1 MHRRTAALLTSA
13 GLTGALVIAMAW
25 LPVPYVALSP
35 GPVFNTLGEIDG
47 KPIITV
53 SGATTYPTD
62 GRLDATTVYET
73 GGPGSRLTLLAA
85 LRGWID
91 SGVSVVPS
99 DLLHPADEN
108 AQDAKQQSVEQMT
121 FSQQDAV
128 AAALLYLDK
137 PVRPVV
143 QVKAVIN
150 DSPADGVL
158 EPADLIVSVD
168 GHRVRGPEQVRRSI
182 SSRTPGD
189 PVTLTVLRGGK
200 RLTVDLVTEE
210 SPDDPGR
217 AVVGVIP
224 GRGYVSPISV
234 DISLGNVGGP
244 SAGLVFSL
252 AVIDKLTP
260 GTLGG
265 DAAIAGTGT
274 IDAQGKVGPIGG
286 IEQKLHGARG
296 DGARYFLA
304 PGENCADVV
313 GNIPH
318 GLQVVRIDTL
328 DGAVTAVKQIAT
340 GATDQLPTCD
350 A

>member
-13 GLTGALVIAMAW
+13 GLTGAFVLAMSW

-35 GPVFNTLGEIDG
+35 GPVFNTLGQIDG
-47 KPIITV
+47 EPIVTI
-53 SGATTYPTD
+53 SGAATYPSD

-73 GGPGSRLTLLAA
+73 GGPGSRLSLMAA

-99 DLLHPADEN
+99 ELLHPADEDR
-108 AQDAKQQSVEQMT
+108 QDADQQSVEQMT
-121 FSQQDAV
+121 FSQQDAI

-143 QVKAVIN
+143 QVKAVVS

-158 EPADLIVSVD
+158 EPADLIVAVD
-168 GHRVRGPEQVRRSI
+168 GRRVRGPEQVRRSI
-182 SSRTPGD
+182 SSRTPGES
-189 PVTLTVLRGGK
+189 VSMTVLRGGK

-217 AVVGVIP
+217 AVVGFIP
-224 GRGYVSPISV
+224 GRGYVSPIAV

-244 SAGLVFSL
+244 SAGLMFAL

-265 DAAIAGTGT
+265 DTPIAGTGT
-274 IDAQGKVGPIGG
+274 IDAAGTVGPIGG
-286 IEQKLHGARG
+286 IEQKLHGARD
-296 DGARYFLA
+296 DGAQFFLA

-313 GNIPH
+313 GNIPN
-318 GLQVVRIDTL
+318 GLRVVRVDTL
-328 DGAVTAVKQIAT
+328 DDAVTAVEQIAS
-340 GATDQLPTCD
+340 GDTDRLPSCD